1 VSSELATPSL
11 LRGIPGSPGVAV
23 GTVLVLGRDGQ
34 AFPRKLCAL
43 DHVEVEVERFRRAAL
58 EARRELSVIAAR
70 VGNVATAQSVLE
82 AYGLMVQDPMLAAE
96 VERRIREERRVAEW
110 AVALAVELVASQLAR
125 ASDPY
130 LRERSRDVE
139 FVGEHLLRAFSS
151 GDSDHARP
159 ASGPVIVVARDLSP
173 ADTAGLF
180 TAGVT
185 GGAGA
190 HAGLSAMLGAVG
202 GPIVGLVTERGSRTS
217 HTALTARALK
227 LPAVVGVSE
236 LFEQLGHGD
245 RVIVD
250 GFRGVVTLDPDAL
263 SEEEALE
270 RAERYRAHTAELA
283 LARDRPTASADGVQI
298 VVRSNVEVPEEAA
311 EARAYGAEGVGLYR
325 TEYLYV
331 ERAEPPSEE
340 EQLAAFRSVVES
352 MDGRPVV
359 LRTFDIGGDKFV
371 STFKLPKEL
380 NPMLGLRAVR
390 LALSRPEL
398 FAEQLRAM
406 VRASAYGDVRI
417 MVPMISRLDEL
428 RAVRAHLD
436 RAIAEVRAAGH
447 PTAEHIPLGIMI
459 EVPSAALLADKLA
472 READFMSIGTN
483 DLVQYTLAVDRAS
496 RNLAYLASPFDPSIL
511 LLIDSVLRAG
521 RAHERPVGVCGA
533 MASDPLGAVLLF
545 GLGVRELSMESAAIL
560 EVREALGRVTWLEAR
575 EVAER
580 ALELSTADEVEI
592 LVAERFAPRLADLLD
607 G

>member
-1 VSSELATPSL
+1 MSPEPEPAGP

-34 AFPRKLCAL
+34 AYPRRLCAPE
-43 DHVEVEVERFRRAAL
+43 HVEHEVERFRKAAV
-58 EARRELSVIAAR
+58 EARRELSSIAAR
-70 VGNVATAQSVLE
+70 VAHVATAQSVLE
-82 AYGLMVQDPMLAAE
+82 AYGLMVQDPTLAAE

-110 AVALAVELVASQLAR
+110 AVALAVELVAAQLGR
-125 ASDPY
+125 AADPY

-151 GDSDHARP
+151 AEPGQARIAP
-159 ASGPVIVVARDLSP
+159 GPVVVVARDLSP

-180 TAGVT
+180 S
-185 GGAGA
+185 GGAAA

-202 GPIVGLVTERGSRTS
+202 GPVVGLVTERGSRTS

-236 LFEQLGHGD
+236 LFEQLGSGD

-250 GFRGVVTLDPDAL
+250 GFRGVVTLDPDRA

-283 LARDRPTASADGVQI
+283 LARDRPTSSSDGVQI

-331 ERAEPPSEE
+331 ERAEPPTEE
-340 EQLAAFRSVVES
+340 EQLAAFRAVVES

-406 VRASAYGDVRI
+406 VRASAHGDVRI
-417 MVPMISRLDEL
+417 MVPMVSRLDEL
-428 RAVRAHLD
+428 RAVRAHLE

-511 LLIDSVLRAG
+511 LLIDAVLRAG
-521 RAHERPVGVCGA
+521 RAHDRPVAVCGA

-560 EVREALGRVTWLEAR
+560 EVREALGRVSWAEAR

>member
-1 VSSELATPSL
+1 MSADPEPASP

-34 AFPRKLCAL
+34 AYPRRLCAPE
-43 DHVEVEVERFRRAAL
+43 HVEHEVERFRKASV
-58 EARRELSVIAAR
+58 EARRELSSIAAR
-70 VGNVATAQSVLE
+70 VGHVATAQSVLE
-82 AYGLMVQDPMLAAE
+82 AYGLMVQDPTLAAE

-110 AVALAVELVASQLAR
+110 AVALAVELVAAQLAR
-125 ASDPY
+125 APDPY

-151 GDSDHARP
+151 AEPGQARVAP
-159 ASGPVIVVARDLSP
+159 GPVVVVARDLSP

-180 TAGVT
+180 T
-185 GGAGA
+185 GGASA

-227 LPAVVGVSE
+227 LPAVVGVSD
-236 LFEQLGHGD
+236 LLEQLGSGD

-250 GFRGVVTLDPDAL
+250 GFRGVVTLDPDRA

-331 ERAEPPSEE
+331 ERAEPPTEE

-352 MDGRPVV
+352 MEGRPVV

-406 VRASAYGDVRI
+406 VRASAHGDVRI
-417 MVPMISRLDEL
+417 MVPMVSRLDEL
-428 RAVRAHLD
+428 RAVRVHLE

-447 PTAEHIPLGIMI
+447 PTAERIPLGIMI

-511 LLIDSVLRAG
+511 LLIDAVLRAG
-521 RAHERPVGVCGA
+521 ETHGRPVGVCGA

-560 EVREALGRVTWLEAR
+560 EVREALGRVRWAEAR

-580 ALELSTADEVEI
+580 ALGLSTADEVEI